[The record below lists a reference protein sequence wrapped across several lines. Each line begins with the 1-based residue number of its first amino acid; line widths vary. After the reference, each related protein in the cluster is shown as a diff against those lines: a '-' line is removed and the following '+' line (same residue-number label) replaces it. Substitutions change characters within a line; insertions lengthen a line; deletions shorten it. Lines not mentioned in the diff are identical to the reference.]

1 MFKPF
6 AQCSLPDLVHQ
17 ISLDAGAASSGALNA
32 AAAALLLP
40 CLRNAELTE
49 SVLSRHALVRGSGG
63 LQCSAAVQSKHAW
76 CSMLRDLCDTAGV
89 AVSDAALMRV
99 YLVCKECA
107 RRGRVL
113 LCEDT
118 TQPPPSSPAASS
130 TPDDTCDPPSRL
142 ASTAAPMPPAPAPP
156 AVAQSQPHTRML
168 AAAASSSL
176 AQFVAQPVQQTVP
189 PPALPPPVDARSYQ
203 QRKHALFQN
212 IDTLP
217 SVINL
222 GKYNTCD
229 GKEVEGFS
237 EMSEAEQMLLVQRL
251 KADPCHVTS
260 LNLSA
265 NCRHRAVQ
273 LQMADATESMTALQ
287 SLNLQ
292 GNAACFVMLFWG
304 VF

>member
-1 MFKPF
+1 MYKPF
-6 AQCSLPDLVHQ
+6 AQCSLSDLAHE
-17 ISLDAGAASSGALNA
+17 ISLYAGTASFCALNA

-63 LQCSAAVQSKHAW
+63 LQCSAAAQSKHAW

-89 AVSDAALMRV
+89 AVSDAARLRIYV
-99 YLVCKECA
+99 VCKECA
-107 RRGRVL
+107 ERGRVR

-118 TQPPPSSPAASS
+118 PPPLSSPTASS
-130 TPDDTCDPPSRL
+130 TPDDTCAPPSRL
-142 ASTAAPMPPAPAPP
+142 ASSAAPIPPAGAPP
-156 AVAQSQPHTRML
+156 VVAQSQPPTRLL

-176 AQFVAQPVQQTVP
+176 AQPVQQTVP
-189 PPALPPPVDARSYQ
+189 PPASPPVDARSYQ
-203 QRKHALFQN
+203 QYKHALFQN
-212 IDTLP
+212 IGVLP

-229 GKEVEGFS
+229 GMVVDGFS
-237 EMSEAEQMLLVQRL
+237 EMSEAEHMLLASRL
-251 KADPCHVTS
+251 KAEPCRVTS

-265 NCRHRAVQ
+265 NCTCQPVQ

-287 SLNLQ
+287 SLDLSC
-292 GNAACFVMLFWG
+292 NAACFVMTFLG